1 MLETSF
7 SPKGCICP
15 NESYTCEV
23 KLATEVGLIIN
34 NRTEISYTLSAN
46 TQDYYEEDGFK
57 IQFSGVLASSPFGN
71 FTVILSVIELP
82 ANEINVTCTGFSA
95 PDSTEKIINTCL
107 VGNNKLKIVYLSY
120 ILILMFRSCITTY

>member
-34 NRTEISYTLSAN
+34 DRTEIYYTLRAN

-57 IQFSGVLASSPFGN
+57 IQFSGVLASEPFGN
-71 FTVILSVIELP
+71 FSVIVSVIELP
-82 ANEINVTCTGFSA
+82 VNEANVTCTGFS
-95 PDSTEKIINTCL
+95 PPNSIEKNISTCFI
-107 VGNNKLKIVYLSY
+107 GNNKLKIVNLCYC
-120 ILILMFRSCITTY
+120 F

>member
-23 KLATEVGLIIN
+23 KLANEVGLTIN
-34 NRTEISYTLSAN
+34 NGTEIPYTLRAN
-46 TQDYYEEDGFK
+46 TQDYSEEDGFK
-57 IQFSGVLASSPFGN
+57 IQFSGVLASAPFGK

-82 ANEINVTCTGFSA
+82 VNEANVTCTGFSA
-95 PDSTEKIINTCL
+95 PNSIEKNISTCFI
-107 VGNNKLKIVYLSY
+107 GNNKLKIVNLYY
-120 ILILMFRSCITTY
+120 